1 MRPERQDTR
10 DTRTPDSL
18 IIIAKFAEVLLL
30 LHAADQRTSA
40 LPLSVWLI
48 DCPTTVLQ
56 CFAVSVVLIG
66 SSTRFCPVTLNIAWQ
81 QDFNLIFLFS
91 ACGLSVR
98 VFFGDLISPFSS
110 YYVSTLIRRCFLEI
124 S

>member
-1 MRPERQDTR
+1 MRPERQDIR

-48 DCPTTVLQ
+48 DCPTLTVPQL
-56 CFAVSVVLIG
+56 FYSVL
-66 SSTRFCPVTLNIAWQ
+66 
-81 QDFNLIFLFS
+81 
-91 ACGLSVR
+91 LSQ
-98 VFFGDLISPFSS
+98 L
-110 YYVSTLIRRCFLEI
+110 C
-124 S
+124 